1 MSDDITCE
9 VTGLAEL
16 EAKLEQLAGE
26 DARAIVKDGLSEGG
40 DALREAMRV
49 STASAFTGE
58 PRQVA
63 AQQSSWSKSTKME
76 SDLSG
81 RVRVSPKGSLADLH
95 KSVGKG
101 RQPKDKLYRRSL
113 RYLIALCEFGAQGGK
128 ERGALGRKYPMTGGF
143 ETYKSA
149 LLDRVVEVIKQRL
162 GLE

>member
-1 MSDDITCE
+1 MSEDKVT
-9 VTGLAEL
+9 VTGLSEL
-16 EAKLEQLAGE
+16 QTALERLGGDE
-26 DARAIVKDGLSEGG
+26 ARAIVKDGLSEGG

-49 STASAFTGE
+49 STSSVFTGE
-58 PRQVA
+58 PRRVA
-63 AQQSSWSKSTKME
+63 AQQNSWSKSTKME

-101 RQPKDKLYRRSL
+101 RQPKDRLYRRSL

-149 LLDRVVEVIKQRL
+149 LLDRVVEVIKQHL